1 MFREICVTIRDA
13 FVITFFASVVL
24 IVAGL
29 LITGVLT
36 Q

>member
-1 MFREICVTIRDA
+1 MFREIIETVVDGL
-13 FVITFFASVVL
+13 VITFFASVVL

-29 LITGVLT
+29 FITGVI